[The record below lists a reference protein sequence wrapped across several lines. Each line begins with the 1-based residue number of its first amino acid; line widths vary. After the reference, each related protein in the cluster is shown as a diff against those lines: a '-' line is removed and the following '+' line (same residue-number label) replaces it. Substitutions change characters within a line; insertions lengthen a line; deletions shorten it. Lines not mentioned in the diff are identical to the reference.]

1 MSDETKKILLAGI
14 GAAALTCEKAS
25 EAVTNLVK
33 KGKLSVEEGKELS
46 QELTRNM
53 TEKGTETKDV
63 FMEKV
68 ENLKPL
74 TKEGLKE
81 ILQEM
86 NYATKAEV
94 VELKRRIEVLE
105 AKLNSKEETT
115 QDDEVK

>member
-1 MSDETKKILLAGI
+1 MSDETRKIFLAGI
-14 GAAALTCEKAS
+14 GAAALTCEKAGEVIS
-25 EAVTNLVK
+25 NLVQ

-53 TEKGTETKDV
+53 TEKGSETKDAI
-63 FMEKV
+63 MEKV

-94 VELKRRIEVLE
+94 VELKRKIEILE
-105 AKLNSKEETT
+105 EKLNSKEEVSKEN
-115 QDDEVK
+115 EV